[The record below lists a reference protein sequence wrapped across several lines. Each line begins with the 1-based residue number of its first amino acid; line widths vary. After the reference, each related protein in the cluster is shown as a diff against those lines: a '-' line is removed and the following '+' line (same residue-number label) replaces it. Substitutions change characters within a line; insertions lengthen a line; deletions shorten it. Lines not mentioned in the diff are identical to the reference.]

1 MDQNHKAGFVN
12 IIGRPNAGKST
23 LMNQM
28 VGERLSIITSKA
40 QTTRHRIMGIINGE
54 GYQIVYSDTPGI
66 IEPRYELH
74 HSMMKFVDD
83 SLEDADI
90 VLLVIDGSRPGESD
104 EKISIILKRLKV
116 PVVLV
121 LNKVDLLGQETVVTV
136 MNELKEL
143 YPEVRE
149 IVPVS
154 ALHNFNSQR
163 VFELIQEL
171 LPQSPPFFPKGELT
185 DKPERFFASE
195 IIREKIFMHYK
206 QEIPYSCEVVVTRFK
221 KSEKLIKI
229 AAEIIVEKQSQK
241 GILIGKGGSMLKRVG
256 IDARKDMETF
266 FDKQVFL
273 EQFVKIMPEW
283 RRNRHKLT
291 RFGYM

>member
-136 MNELKEL
+136 MNELNEL
-143 YPEVRE
+143 YPEVKE